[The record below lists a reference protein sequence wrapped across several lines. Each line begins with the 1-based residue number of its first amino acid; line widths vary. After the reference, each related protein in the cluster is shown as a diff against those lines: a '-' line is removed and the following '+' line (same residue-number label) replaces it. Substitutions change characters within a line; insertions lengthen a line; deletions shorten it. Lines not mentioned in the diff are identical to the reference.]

1 MSGGEFVEKLD
12 YFTTPGYVDG
22 GNSRYEAGM
31 PEGSGPSALITTKGV
46 FKFDDDTK
54 EMYMKGIHPGAT
66 VEEIKAQVPWD
77 LKVADPLEVT
87 KLPSEEEVNIIRAFA
102 PDISVGRSLYV
113 ELLTRRVLDVL
124 SKAAEKEKGAQT

>member
-1 MSGGEFVEKLD
+1 
-12 YFTTPGYVDG
+12 
-22 GNSRYEAGM
+22 
-31 PEGSGPSALITTKGV
+31 
-46 FKFDDDTK
+46 
-54 EMYMKGIHPGAT
+54 MKGIHPGAT
-66 VEEIKAQVPWD
+66 GEEIKAQVPWD